1 MIIRK
6 SFKAETA
13 HIVRGAFSS
22 RCDKNIH
29 GHSYLYELELLTKN
43 TTHLD
48 NAGMITDFSF
58 IKKYFNP
65 LFDSFDHASILMKSE
80 KEEIKDCFK
89 NNFER
94 VIIAKWNSTAELQ
107 SLFFACISKF
117 LIRYLNE
124 NNLWE
129 NGERNVEFGAVTVH
143 ETTSGYAK
151 STNYDVCIDEGID
164 VGIDVDIDNIGLV
177 ADNDWIIEQI
187 KFQRSCMLDV
197 EFSEGIMKEWTPEF
211 KKFWHWVQQYK
222 I

>member
-80 KEEIKDCFK
+80 KEEIKNCFK

-117 LIRYLNE
+117 LIRYLDE
-124 NNLWE
+124 NDLWE
-129 NGERNVEFGAVTVH
+129 NGEKNVEFGAVTVH
-143 ETTSGYAK
+143 ETVSGYAK
-151 STNYDVCIDEGID
+151 STTCDVY
-164 VGIDVDIDNIGLV
+164 IDVDINNNVLV
-177 ADNDWIIEQI
+177 DDLGYFNNENNNWILEQI

-197 EFSEGIMKEWTPEF
+197 EFSEGIMKDWTPEF

-222 I
+222 L